1 MNFSPTIKTQTTQ
14 SKSNFNR
21 FLEEIN
27 SYQSWGLGLGL
38 GLLGLGVRVLGLGLG
53 VRC

>member
-38 GLLGLGVRVLGLGLG
+38 GLGVRVLGLGLG
-53 VRC
+53 FRI